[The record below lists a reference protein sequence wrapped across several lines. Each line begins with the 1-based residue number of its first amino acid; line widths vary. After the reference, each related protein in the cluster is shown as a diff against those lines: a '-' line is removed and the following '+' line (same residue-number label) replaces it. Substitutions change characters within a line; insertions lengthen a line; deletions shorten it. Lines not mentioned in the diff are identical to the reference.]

1 MGNELVDILNGE
13 VLCSPGSLELVELVD
28 EVVILHQSCHPETER
43 ILNYQGLV
51 HVHFFLLQDKAYD
64 LYDLGLEV
72 SEVNLLKNVSAL
84 SRLFHDLCKG

>member
-72 SEVNLLKNVSAL
+72 SEVNLLKNVSTL
-84 SRLFHDLCKG
+84 SRLFHDHCKG